1 MKLPRD
7 ISGSKLM
14 ATLCGS
20 WGYRKVNQEG
30 SHVTLQTDEPTRQ
43 RVVVPD
49 HKAVRIGTLN
59 AILRQVAE
67 HKGVTREAIL
77 ATIRS

>member
-1 MKLPRD
+1 
-7 ISGSKLM
+7 M
-14 ATLCGS
+14 ATLSRS

-49 HKAVRIGTLN
+49 HKILRIGTLN
-59 AILRQVAE
+59 AILRQVAG
-67 HKGVTREAIL
+67 HKGITREAIL

>member
-7 ISGSKLM
+7 ISGSELV
-14 ATLCGS
+14 AALCGK

-30 SHVTLQTDEPTRQ
+30 SHITLQTDEPGRQ
-43 RVVVPD
+43 RIVVPD
-49 HKAVRIGTLN
+49 HKTVRVGTLN

-67 HKGVTREAIL
+67 HKGVTREEIL
-77 ATIRS
+77 ATLR

>member
-7 ISGSKLM
+7 ISGLRLV
-14 ATLCGS
+14 TVLCAS

-30 SHVTLQTDEPTRQ
+30 SHMTLQTDEPTRK
-43 RVVVPD
+43 RVVVPA
-49 HKAVRIGTLN
+49 HKFLRVGTLN

-67 HKGVTREAIL
+67 HKGVTREDIL
-77 ATIRS
+77 ATLR